1 MWMIDPTML
10 CRKHLLGEH
19 VELHMFIGTI
29 NKNKKLNGYRENGLV
44 EVHNIKSRHAELVSE
59 MKSRGMNHNSPLQK
73 FKNLILR
80 KLGFQVCP
88 GPETRI
94 DGEDKQTTRL
104 FSIFAYDWILGD
116 E

>member
-1 MWMIDPTML
+1 MRMWMIDPTML

-19 VELHMFIGTI
+19 VELHMFVGTI

-73 FKNLILR
+73 FKAFNF
-80 KLGFQVCP
+80 GFVDIDNSYNELLKRCTHCK
-88 GPETRI
+88 TRI
-94 DGEDKQTTRL
+94 LEGLE
-104 FSIFAYDWILGD
+104 
-116 E
+116 

>member
-1 MWMIDPTML
+1 MRMWIIDPTML

-19 VELHMFIGTI
+19 VELHMFVGTI

-73 FKNLILR
+73 FKVFNF
-80 KLGFQVCP
+80 GFVDIDNSYNELLKRCTHCK
-88 GPETRI
+88 TRI
-94 DGEDKQTTRL
+94 LEGLE
-104 FSIFAYDWILGD
+104 
-116 E
+116 